1 MATIKVFFRLL
12 YGFIANVK
20 TEFIKREKS
29 YGSYSIGVTPN
40 HFEKAY
46 HDENLVGDFWYNL
59 AKSLDESL
67 HQSLTD
73 KIGRLSK

>member
-1 MATIKVFFRLL
+1 MSQTEKKIYRDLANKLS
-12 YGFIANVK
+12 IA
-20 TEFIKREKS
+20 

-40 HFEKAY
+40 HFEKTY

-67 HQSLTD
+67 QQSLTD
-73 KIGRLSK
+73 KIGKLSK